1 MMTRSSMLRITSDL
15 GATIASL
22 KVGSILSTAGLLIGA
37 VIAQPSIGQTIET
50 VAGTGVHGYN
60 GDNIPATTAELFQP
74 DGLAFDSAG
83 NWFIADAGNQLIR
96 KVDAQTGLI
105 TTVAGSYSA
114 AYRCTFGGD
123 GGPANEAILCSP
135 DFIAFDRW
143 DNLYIA
149 DTANQRIR
157 RVDHSTNIITTVAG
171 NGTGGFSGDG
181 GPATSAQLNNPN
193 GVSFDAFGNLYI
205 ADTSNDRV
213 RRVDRQAGII
223 STVAGNGTGG
233 DGGSA
238 VDAQLGI
245 VFDVAF
251 DLEGNLYISDVGS
264 NSVRRVDH
272 HTGIITTVAGNGN
285 QGYGGDGGPATEAE
299 LYGPNGLALDGFG
312 NLYVADEIN
321 SRVRRVDLRTGIITT
336 IAGTDVEGFNGDGPA
351 STTELNSVIA
361 LAVHRNKLYLADIGN
376 QRVRRLE
383 PLSREKPKP

>member
-1 MMTRSSMLRITSDL
+1 VSTDIT
-15 GATIASL
+15 
-22 KVGSILSTAGLLIGA
+22 
-37 VIAQPSIGQTIET
+37 
-50 VAGTGVHGYN
+50 GTTFR
-60 GDNIPATTAELFQP
+60 PPQATTAELFQP
-74 DGLAFDSAG
+74 DDLAFDSAG
-83 NWFIADAGNQLIR
+83 NLFIADAGNQLIR
-96 KVDAQTGLI
+96 RVDAQTGII

-114 AYRCTFGGD
+114 VYQCTFGGD

-312 NLYVADEIN
+312 NLYIADEIN